1 MKVRLI
7 AEEYSR
13 HASLRA
19 RIPAGRVALLCGRL
33 RLPLAGR
40 AGIRPCDSLR
50 LCGKTLQPGVAG
62 AALARSCSAPA
73 SAPTRAGR
81 TIPSRESRFFQLHRC
96 HLVGCEGQA
105 TCLRDGSPTRTESRE
120 SCFCSR
126 YSEAAGS
133 ASVTAEPAATT
144 AAAFATTAQPAATA
158 TATEPTASI
167 SASALAI
174 SAGLEG
180 GR

>member
-62 AALARSCSAPA
+62 AALTRSCSAPA
-73 SAPTRAGR
+73 SAPRRAGDEG
-81 TIPSRESRFFQLHRC
+81 PSHEGRFVRLHRC

-120 SCFCSR
+120 SCSCSR

-144 AAAFATTAQPAATA
+144 AAAFASTPQPAA

>member
-40 AGIRPCDSLR
+40 AGVRPCDSLR
-50 LCGKTLQPGVAG
+50 LCGKTVQPSVAG

-73 SAPTRAGR
+73 SAPRRAGDEG
-81 TIPSRESRFFQLHRC
+81 PSHEGRFVRLHRC
-96 HLVGCEGQA
+96 HLVGREGQA
-105 TCLRDGSPTRTESRE
+105 TCLRDSSPTRTESRE

-126 YSEAAGS
+126 YSEAA

-158 TATEPTASI
+158 TEPTASI
-167 SASALAI
+167 SAS
-174 SAGLEG
+174 
-180 GR
+180 